1 MLSRVVLNVA
11 IRSSTSSL
19 LLKSV
24 SCNVKLSSLSG
35 YKLLMQKCISQTLW
49 SQEGSRSSFL
59 LDLYQEETG
68 AIYLKLAEKSE
79 GRKGGVFVDLADLSK
94 FSVGLRN
101 VYESGFASEEYIS
114 LGNNCD
120 CSFLHLGDEIKIRKK
135 GNNYSESGLVL
146 VSVGEVEEI
155 VKTIKEFQAF
165 CLEQSS

>member
-1 MLSRVVLNVA
+1 MNVA

-59 LDLYQEETG
+59 LDLYQEERG

-79 GRKGGVFVDLADLSK
+79 GRKGEVFVDLADLST
-94 FSVGLRN
+94 FSGGLIN
-101 VYESGFASEEYIS
+101 VYESGFANEEYIS
-114 LGNNCD
+114 LGNDCE

-135 GNNYSESGLVL
+135 GNNNSESGLVL

-155 VKTIKEFQAF
+155 VNTIKEFEVSS
-165 CLEQSS
+165 LEVNS